1 MKKIRKKNKK
11 GISVIVGYVLL
22 IALGIVMSVIVY
34 SYLRTSIAIRDFICN
49 NNSYSLNLT
58 LRNNGNFNVNGFF
71 IYGTTTPTQELA
83 VQDLSVFTNNNSNV
97 SETGRY
103 GNSVRFSNIKNSFAP
118 GEERTANF
126 TLDYPVYSIEIM
138 PARFQGE
145 SNKEK
150 LVSCT
155 NAKIKQKLSCW

>member
-34 SYLRTSIAIRDFICN
+34 SYLRTYVPKEPVACPEETSIAIRDFICN

-83 VQDLSVFTNNNSNV
+83 VQDLSVLTNNNSNV

-103 GNSVRFSNIKNSFAP
+103 GNSVRFYNIKNSFAP

-126 TLDYPVYSIEIM
+126 TLDYPVY
-138 PARFQGE
+138 
-145 SNKEK
+145 
-150 LVSCT
+150 
-155 NAKIKQKLSCW
+155 